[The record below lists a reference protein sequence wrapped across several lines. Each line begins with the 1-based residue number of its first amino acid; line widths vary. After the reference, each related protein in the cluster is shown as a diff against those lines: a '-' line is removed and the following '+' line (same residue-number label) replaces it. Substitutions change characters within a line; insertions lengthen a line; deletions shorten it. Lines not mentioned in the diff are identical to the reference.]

1 MKKQEQSIKAQ
12 VIATEHELA
21 VAIHELVATHELVTV
36 EHELVNEQFQR
47 MAVCEEHL
55 LQEVPNDKQLLVV
68 VTDGIQAKVIK
79 YRLAIVGDLPRV
91 FADKLLMVDV

>member
-12 VIATEHELA
+12 VIATK
-21 VAIHELVATHELVTV
+21 HELVATHELVTV

-47 MAVCEEHL
+47 MAIYEEHL
-55 LQEVPNDKQLLVV
+55 LQEVPNDKQLLAV
-68 VTDGIQAKVIK
+68 VTDGIQAGVIK

-91 FADKLLMVDV
+91 FADKLLKVDV

>member
-21 VAIHELVATHELVTV
+21 VAIHELVTV

-55 LQEVPNDKQLLVV
+55 LQEVPNDKQLRVV